1 MSKLYKNISKILFST
16 ALIIS
21 FAFFS
26 LDSFAQNSDQSGK
39 KITYKKARALQSST
53 AKKMAE
59 VYKAYERLD
68 DDGKED
74 PDLETVKRVLT
85 ELRANLSEMKSY
97 DRSVVWYQW
106 GYIYIN
112 EEDIDNAIMAY
123 ENVINEPEVT
133 KGLRES
139 GLLTLAQ
146 IHLSPVS
153 YTHLT
158 LPTTPYV

>member
-1 MSKLYKNISKILFST
+1 
-16 ALIIS
+16 
-21 FAFFS
+21 
-26 LDSFAQNSDQSGK
+26 
-39 KITYKKARALQSST
+39 
-53 AKKMAE
+53 MAE

-85 ELRANLSEMKSY
+85 ELRAGLSEMKSY

-106 GYIYIN
+106 GYIYITDN
-112 EEDIDNAIMAY
+112 DIPNAMKAY

-139 GLLTLAQ
+139 GLITLAQ
-146 IHLSPVS
+146 LHLSQENYDKAIAITKQWMSEVDKVTAQS
-153 YTHLT
+153 WYFLGIAFSKEITEKL
-158 LPTTPYV
+158 